1 MEISINWVAVL
12 VAALVNFVVG
22 WIWYGPLF
30 GNVWKGLMGF
40 TDESMKSMKLS
51 AMQAMVGGFITSLVM
66 AYVLSHFVVIFG
78 AIGIAGAFELAFWVW
93 LGFVATTSI
102 SAFLWEGK
110 PFKLFV
116 LNAGEQLVAL
126 FLMSLVLVMWM

>member
-22 WIWYGPLF
+22 WIWYGPLY